1 MKKTIL
7 NIFKAA
13 KSKRVLVLILFFFLI
28 ASFLAIWIFFIEPNL
43 LIVKNL
49 TIKDPELKGIKVA
62 YLTDLHICQN
72 EKAYFLKLIKTVN
85 EQNADIIL
93 LGGDY
98 VVVDMFMNKTMEA
111 KEIAQLLT
119 GFKAKYGVYMVMGNH
134 ELHGKSIEILT
145 DCLKDTNIKILQNT
159 NVRIKIRDKSLS
171 IVGIG
176 DYSDRRHNIKKAF
189 NNAEKPIIAF
199 THSPSIFR
207 LLPNN
212 VNMTFAGHTHGG
224 QVYLPGF
231 GPLAKPRGYKGIYV
245 KGFYEKQGKTMFVSS
260 GIGCSHLKAR
270 LFNLPEIVIAD
281 FK

>member
-1 MKKTIL
+1 MRKRIL

-13 KSKRVLVLILFFFLI
+13 KNKKVLVLILLFILI
-28 ASFLAIWIFFIEPNL
+28 VSFLVIWIFFIEPNL

-49 TIKDPELKGIKVA
+49 TIKDPELKGIRVA

-111 KEIAQLLT
+111 KEIAKLLT
-119 GFKAKYGVYMVMGNH
+119 GLKAKYGVYMVMGNH
-134 ELHGKSIEILT
+134 ELHGKSIKILSEN
-145 DCLKDTNIKILQNT
+145 LKDSNIKILQNS
-159 NVRIKIRDKSLS
+159 NVRIKIRDKSLT

-176 DYSDRRHNIKKAF
+176 DFTDRRHNIKKAF

-199 THSPSIFR
+199 THSPLIFK
-207 LLPNN
+207 LIPNS

-224 QVYLPGF
+224 QVYIPGL
-231 GPLAKPRGYKGIYV
+231 GPLAKPRGYKGIYN
-245 KGFYEKQGKTMFVSS
+245 KGFYEKKGKTMFVSS

-270 LFNLPEIVIAD
+270 FFNLPEIVIAD